1 MRIAH
6 RPRRVLEALDAATI
20 MLGCVIGVGATPAQ
34 AASSSTI
41 CKGFKDCAREG
52 KGSAGYASVYRQSF
66 WNMRAGHNCT
76 NYVGYR
82 LTHAGRVVNRPAG
95 ANDAG
100 TWGRAARAAGIPV
113 GKKPRVGSVA
123 YWKAGYHG
131 ASKGGHV
138 AYVEKVNKNG
148 SIVISEDHL
157 GGTFVWRTL
166 SKKSRSWP
174 SGFIRFPRSNGS
186 PSGKM
191 LFAKPDGSGR
201 IRFSGTAGEW
211 DVPGGQHKYVVTVG
225 GPRGAAGVETFT
237 FSSPYFRFE
246 RLKTLQTRGRTT
258 IYVYA
263 LNTPGTRGTDTLI
276 GKRAV
281 TIR

>member
-1 MRIAH
+1 MRNAH
-6 RPRRVLEALDAATI
+6 RPRRALEALVAAII

-41 CKGFKDCAREG
+41 CKGFKDCAS
-52 KGSAGYASVYRQSF
+52 KGRSDAGYASVFRTSF

-82 LTHAGRVVNRPAG
+82 LTQTGRLADRPAG

-113 GKKPRVGSVA
+113 TRKPRVGSVA

-138 AYVEKVNKNG
+138 AYVEAVRKDG

-157 GGTFVWRTL
+157 GGTFMWRTL
-166 SKKSRSWP
+166 RRSSTSWP
-174 SGFIRFPRSNGS
+174 SGFIQFPTSDGS
-186 PSGKM
+186 PAGKM
-191 LFAKPDGSGR
+191 LWATPDGSGR

-211 DVPGGQHKYVVTVG
+211 DVPSGQHQYEVTVG
-225 GPRGAAGVETFT
+225 GPRGTAGVETFS

-246 RLKTLQTRGRTT
+246 RLKTLRTRGDTS

-263 LNTPGTRGTDTLI
+263 INTTGTGGTDTLLGI
-276 GKRAV
+276 RAV
-281 TIR
+281 TIS